1 MFGFV
6 VIEVMTLSGHPLI
19 INKIALFFMTL
30 LQIMWPSQNKQ
41 TLIQFSFVKPLTTQ
55 FYMSVSKHR

>member
-19 INKIALFFMTL
+19 INKIEGVYHWKDLIRNIAVIF
-30 LQIMWPSQNKQ
+30 Q
-41 TLIQFSFVKPLTTQ
+41 TPILKIVGF
-55 FYMSVSKHR
+55 

>member
-19 INKIALFFMTL
+19 INKIELNL
-30 LQIMWPSQNKQ
+30 LKSNG
-41 TLIQFSFVKPLTTQ
+41 LEN
-55 FYMSVSKHR
+55 

>member
-19 INKIALFFMTL
+19 INKI
-30 LQIMWPSQNKQ
+30 
-41 TLIQFSFVKPLTTQ
+41 
-55 FYMSVSKHR
+55 SVYGELPNFDWLDCKIIGMQL

>member
-19 INKIALFFMTL
+19 INKIESLPWGHKSHTTWGVEL
-30 LQIMWPSQNKQ
+30 CSK
-41 TLIQFSFVKPLTTQ
+41 KPRKNQL
-55 FYMSVSKHR
+55 KE

>member
-19 INKIALFFMTL
+19 INEKIKAKKTL
-30 LQIMWPSQNKQ
+30 KKIGKYC
-41 TLIQFSFVKPLTTQ
+41 TVVDRVYKKK
-55 FYMSVSKHR
+55 VS